1 MSVDQSDS
9 EEERTALQRVATRV
23 REPRVCPDLPFSA
36 GDAKPNRERAN
47 VLSKL
52 VAAASFPSAARPRS
66 PSFPGAARPHL
77 LPGAPCSTASFPGA
91 PVIHYLHPRRR
102 FRRAPPAPYR
112 APTAPSPEPVRHAPR
127 PPSPEF
133 ASGAP
138 PSHLPRPPSHLPRS
152 TNSTQHF
159 AVSSSA
165 ATSSTLEKEKL
176 FDLNFE
182 PVDVDGDDADAALNS
197 LLHTPQGV
205 GQQPE
210 VAGSDEGH
218 TSSEDDNA
226 ESAGMTVPTATT
238 ASGAVDVEEGVEV
251 ISTPNDPC
259 VGMTFDT
266 CEAAKSFYNN
276 YARYK
281 GFSVRIDNSNKT
293 KWAGGKSRVKY
304 VCHKAGVNKKNKPA
318 TDGPITEKKVTK
330 KRKRDHIERTKCPA
344 LMAVKFTGSYW
355 VVDTFRAE
363 HNHDLVQ
370 KFSLTKFLRSHRD
383 IPPEEKQFIR
393 TLHSCTIKTV
403 RAYQLMCELYGGEQN
418 VPYTVCDCKNLRKS
432 YGAENEGKD
441 MKKTFELFDE
451 MKKQDPDFFYDYT
464 LHIFGRVE
472 HLFWIDGESVRQ
484 FAHYGDCISFDTTY
498 CTNKYNMP
506 CAPFIGINR
515 HGQSIQLGCGFLRN
529 EKTESFVWLFER
541 FKIACGVPA
550 YIITDQAAAIAA
562 AIEKVF
568 PEAVHRLCRWHIME
582 NVRKHMGAFL
592 SGNKQLA
599 DDFNDCISNSFSPEE
614 FQSKWQAMIDTH
626 EQHGHEGFEA
636 LHRIR
641 QDWIPAYFMDCFFP
655 FLQTTARSEGFNAVL
670 KRYVNPNNS
679 LLTFVEQY
687 MKIQQ
692 SILGR
697 KNEFE
702 FNTLVREPDFLTGHP
717 MEQQMMVTYTRRLFN
732 VFQVELQ
739 YTSSY
744 FIRETGTPNVFDIVP
759 YTACPEP
766 LYHSR
771 TFRVRANPSDEEYEC
786 TCCKFARDGIL
797 CCHILKV
804 FDKLAVRLVPARY
817 IKQRWTMIHDEDGA
831 EPQLEAMLE
840 APGMTDSGKQAV
852 RHHRVCNSFAKI
864 TRPSVAI
871 DDEYAVIV
879 RHVEALQSELLQMRK
894 NKVSSTASEAHQGG
908 TAEVRKTRGKKTC
921 KTQQPKKPQRK
932 PQKTQSRSQVQVN
945 DTSQV
950 AENQQETGQ
959 TVDDIIGMRFDRSFA
974 RGLEEQILNYQCCGR
989 EDTHVECNDS
999 TGENYLQTQD
1009 TTPNVEAPTL
1019 YPKDPPCLPI
1029 NIPPIHIV
1037 LWAR

>member
-1 MSVDQSDS
+1 PRDNSSFS
-9 EEERTALQRVATRV
+9 GTRPPRASASFPRIRQRR
-23 REPRVCPDLPFSA
+23 
-36 GDAKPNRERAN
+36 
-47 VLSKL
+47 
-52 VAAASFPSAARPRS
+52 ASFPSS
-66 PSFPGAARPHL
+66 TPSFP
-77 LPGAPCSTASFPGA
+77 
-91 PVIHYLHPRRR
+91 
-102 FRRAPPAPYR
+102 
-112 APTAPSPEPVRHAPR
+112 
-127 PPSPEF
+127 
-133 ASGAP
+133 
-138 PSHLPRPPSHLPRS
+138 
-152 TNSTQHF
+152 
-159 AVSSSA
+159 SSA
-165 ATSSTLEKEKL
+165 QHQLDAALRRLLLGSNIINIGERKVAMAPDQL

-293 KWAGGKSRVKY
+293 KWAGGKSRVRY

-464 LHIFGRVE
+464 LDKFERVE

-498 CTNKYNMP
+498 FTNKYNMP
-506 CAPFIGINR
+506 CAPFI
-515 HGQSIQLGCGFLRN
+515 
-529 EKTESFVWLFER
+529 
-541 FKIACGVPA
+541 
-550 YIITDQAAAIAA
+550 D
-562 AIEKVF
+562 
-568 PEAVHRLCRWHIME
+568 
-582 NVRKHMGAFL
+582 
-592 SGNKQLA
+592 
-599 DDFNDCISNSFSPEE
+599 
-614 FQSKWQAMIDTH
+614 
-626 EQHGHEGFEA
+626 
-636 LHRIR
+636 
-641 QDWIPAYFMDCFFP
+641 
-655 FLQTTARSEGFNAVL
+655 
-670 KRYVNPNNS
+670 
-679 LLTFVEQY
+679 
-687 MKIQQ
+687 
-692 SILGR
+692 
-697 KNEFE
+697 
-702 FNTLVREPDFLTGHP
+702 
-717 MEQQMMVTYTRRLFN
+717 
-732 VFQVELQ
+732 
-739 YTSSY
+739 
-744 FIRETGTPNVFDIVP
+744 
-759 YTACPEP
+759 
-766 LYHSR
+766 
-771 TFRVRANPSDEEYEC
+771 
-786 TCCKFARDGIL
+786 
-797 CCHILKV
+797 
-804 FDKLAVRLVPARY
+804 
-817 IKQRWTMIHDEDGA
+817 
-831 EPQLEAMLE
+831 
-840 APGMTDSGKQAV
+840 
-852 RHHRVCNSFAKI
+852 
-864 TRPSVAI
+864 
-871 DDEYAVIV
+871 
-879 RHVEALQSELLQMRK
+879 
-894 NKVSSTASEAHQGG
+894 
-908 TAEVRKTRGKKTC
+908 
-921 KTQQPKKPQRK
+921 
-932 PQKTQSRSQVQVN
+932 
-945 DTSQV
+945 
-950 AENQQETGQ
+950 
-959 TVDDIIGMRFDRSFA
+959 
-974 RGLEEQILNYQCCGR
+974 QCCGR

>member
-1 MSVDQSDS
+1 
-9 EEERTALQRVATRV
+9 RVPTRV
-23 REPRVCPDLPFSA
+23 REPRVCPDLPFTA

-52 VAAASFPSAARPRS
+52 VAAAAARPRS
-66 PSFPGAARPHL
+66 PSFPDAARPHL
-77 LPGAPCSTASFPGA
+77 LPGAARPHLLPQRPVLHCLLPRRTRDPLPPSPAPLPSRAAASLPRGNSSFPD
-91 PVIHYLHPRRR
+91 PVR
-102 FRRAPPAPYR
+102 R

-138 PSHLPRPPSHLPRS
+138 PSHLPRS

-165 ATSSTLEKEKL
+165 ATSSTLDKEKVELLDNRCEMIVPECCLSVVDNVAMAPDQL

-197 LLHTPQGV
+197 LLHAPQGV

-210 VAGSDEGH
+210 VADSDEGH
-218 TSSEDDNA
+218 ASSEDDNA

-330 KRKRDHIERTKCPA
+330 KRKMDHIERTKCPA

-355 VVDTFRAE
+355 VVDTFRAQ

-370 KFSLTKFLRSHRD
+370 QFSLTKFLRSHRD

-418 VPYTVCDCKNLRKS
+418 VPYTVCDCKNLRKN

-464 LHIFGRVE
+464 LDKFGRVE

-506 CAPFIGINR
+506 CAPFIGRYLLLN
-515 HGQSIQLGCGFLRN
+515 C
-529 EKTESFVWLFER
+529 
-541 FKIACGVPA
+541 
-550 YIITDQAAAIAA
+550 
-562 AIEKVF
+562 
-568 PEAVHRLCRWHIME
+568 
-582 NVRKHMGAFL
+582 
-592 SGNKQLA
+592 
-599 DDFNDCISNSFSPEE
+599 
-614 FQSKWQAMIDTH
+614 
-626 EQHGHEGFEA
+626 
-636 LHRIR
+636 
-641 QDWIPAYFMDCFFP
+641 FM
-655 FLQTTARSEGFNAVL
+655 L
-670 KRYVNPNNS
+670 
-679 LLTFVEQY
+679 
-687 MKIQQ
+687 
-692 SILGR
+692 
-697 KNEFE
+697 
-702 FNTLVREPDFLTGHP
+702 
-717 MEQQMMVTYTRRLFN
+717 
-732 VFQVELQ
+732 
-739 YTSSY
+739 
-744 FIRETGTPNVFDIVP
+744 
-759 YTACPEP
+759 
-766 LYHSR
+766 
-771 TFRVRANPSDEEYEC
+771 
-786 TCCKFARDGIL
+786 
-797 CCHILKV
+797 
-804 FDKLAVRLVPARY
+804 
-817 IKQRWTMIHDEDGA
+817 
-831 EPQLEAMLE
+831 
-840 APGMTDSGKQAV
+840 
-852 RHHRVCNSFAKI
+852 
-864 TRPSVAI
+864 
-871 DDEYAVIV
+871 
-879 RHVEALQSELLQMRK
+879 
-894 NKVSSTASEAHQGG
+894 
-908 TAEVRKTRGKKTC
+908 
-921 KTQQPKKPQRK
+921 
-932 PQKTQSRSQVQVN
+932 
-945 DTSQV
+945 
-950 AENQQETGQ
+950 
-959 TVDDIIGMRFDRSFA
+959 
-974 RGLEEQILNYQCCGR
+974 
-989 EDTHVECNDS
+989 
-999 TGENYLQTQD
+999 
-1009 TTPNVEAPTL
+1009 
-1019 YPKDPPCLPI
+1019 
-1029 NIPPIHIV
+1029 
-1037 LWAR
+1037 